1 MSLTLD
7 WMVKEL
13 EFYKFICFSLYKCDL
28 KDKDNSKWE
37 IKLNIQVDIYVF
49 RVMELYK

>member
-13 EFYKFICFSLYKCDL
+13 EFYKFICFSLYKCN
-28 KDKDNSKWE
+28 KKVKDNSKGE
-37 IKLNIQVDIYVF
+37 IKLNTQVDIYVF
-49 RVMELYK
+49 RVIEL